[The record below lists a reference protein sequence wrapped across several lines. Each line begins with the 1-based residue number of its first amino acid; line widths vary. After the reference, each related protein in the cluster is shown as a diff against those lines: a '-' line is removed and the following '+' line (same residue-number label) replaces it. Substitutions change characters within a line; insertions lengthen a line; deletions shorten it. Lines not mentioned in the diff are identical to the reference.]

1 MQERTW
7 LKALPKIEK
16 ELELVNACSGALQAC
31 ALLPESPET
40 ETIRLAAS
48 NILMR
53 YMKQLDILTR
63 PNEKPFKL
71 EIDENN

>member
-16 ELELVNACSGALQAC
+16 ELELINACSSALQAC
-31 ALLPESPET
+31 SSLPNTPEVES
-40 ETIRLAAS
+40 IKLSAS

-53 YMKQLDILTR
+53 YLQQLDILTR
-63 PNEKPFKL
+63 PNETPLKL
-71 EIDENN
+71 DL